1 MNLALTNPLRILPKA
16 LFMLVT
22 LAVLAACASKPVVDT
37 PSEPIPGDRPDDS
50 TSVPVE
56 IDRVNPANFADSR
69 NLDNPDSVLSQREIY
84 FEFDR
89 SDVRPEYL
97 PIIRAHAAYV
107 RANPSARMVLEGH
120 ADERGSRE
128 YNLGLGERRGN
139 SVLDL
144 IRAEGASSGQVEVV
158 SFGEERPVCRQSSEA
173 CWERNRRVEIVYT
186 AK

>member
-1 MNLALTNPLRILPKA
+1 MNLAFRTVLTA
-16 LFMLVT
+16 TT
-22 LAVLAACASKPVVDT
+22 LALLAACASPKRGDVPTEPV
-37 PSEPIPGDRPDDS
+37 PGEDS
-50 TSVPVE
+50 GGQTSVPIEV
-56 IDRVNPANFADSR
+56 DRVDPANFADSR

-107 RANPSARMVLEGH
+107 RANPSARLVLEGH

-144 IRAEGASSGQVEVV
+144 MRADGAASGQVEVV
-158 SFGEERPVCRQSSEA
+158 SFGEERPVCRQTSEA

>member
-1 MNLALTNPLRILPKA
+1 MNFALKLFLVSLLAL
-16 LFMLVT
+16 
-22 LAVLAACASKPVVDT
+22 VLGACATDT
-37 PSEPIPGDRPDDS
+37 RDVPEEPEPQPQEPSEPS
-50 TSVPVE
+50 EPVE
-56 IDRVNPANFADSR
+56 VDRVDPADFADSR
-69 NLDNPDSVLSQREIY
+69 NLDNPDSTLSQREIY

-97 PIIRAHAAYV
+97 PIIRAHAAYLKG
-107 RANPSARMVLEGH
+107 NPSARMLLEGH

-144 IRAEGASSGQVEVV
+144 MQAEGASASQIEVV
-158 SFGEERPVCRQSSEA
+158 SYGEERPVCRQSSES

-186 AK
+186 AR